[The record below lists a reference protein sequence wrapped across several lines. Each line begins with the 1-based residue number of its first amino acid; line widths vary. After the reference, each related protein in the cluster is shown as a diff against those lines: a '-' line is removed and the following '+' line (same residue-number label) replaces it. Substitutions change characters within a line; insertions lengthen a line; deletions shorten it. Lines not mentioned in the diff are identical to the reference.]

1 MYLAEDLQV
10 NSIAVRSD
18 FVTILAAIVVD
29 LDVSATAVRLYCYL
43 AYKTGCWQF
52 CNKDIKVALG
62 IKSDHSISKYFKELI
77 DGGYLSREEIKNNG
91 RFAGYQYYLTV
102 CQKMTIGEK
111 SLQSKNSLK
120 NQQNDRMSKN
130 DNRLNLEEK
139 ESNKEKEDLF
149 NINNNINNNNINKK
163 EKINKKENLKKT
175 AAEKFELK
183 SDIDKEFYRY
193 LEYRKK
199 IKKSYKTDQSLGIV
213 YKRFLNWCNGD
224 ASVARQ
230 IVDNTIANGWTGIF
244 ELKNNRNGRYVV
256 NSNSSA
262 YDVGIKA

>member
-77 DGGYLSREEIKNNG
+77 DGGYLNREEIKVNG

-102 CQKMTIGEK
+102 CQKMTSGEK
-111 SLQSKNSLK
+111 SLQSKNLLK
-120 NQQNDRMSKN
+120 NQQNDQLSKN
-130 DNRLNLEEK
+130 DKRLIKEEK
-139 ESNKEKEDLF
+139 EKATKEKEELF
-149 NINNNINNNNINKK
+149 NINNINNNNNLIKEKNNKK
-163 EKINKKENLKKT
+163 EKK
-175 AAEKFELK
+175 AAAFEIK
-183 SDIDKEFYRY
+183 SEVDREFFRY

-224 ASVARQ
+224 ANVARQ
-230 IVDNTIANGWTGIF
+230 IVDNTIANGWTGLF